1 MGRTGNRALNMH
13 INFSV
18 LPMTE
23 LRTRPGEI
31 LDRVA
36 DHGEAFLI
44 ERNGQ
49 RKACLVPLGVFL
61 PDIAPER
68 IADEIQE
75 LEKNGEQPRTTVTQE
90 REIAFLFPRIDK
102 RDAYDIT
109 IVLPHTYPNAC
120 PKIFVDDLDSGAPH
134 RWADGALCV
143 FGVMS
148 SWNPGKHTA
157 AFALELAR
165 RWILRYESWKKTGEW
180 PNPERSDG

>member
-1 MGRTGNRALNMH
+1 MRLDSPD
-13 INFSV
+13 FQL

-36 DHGEAFLI
+36 DKGEAFLI

-49 RKACLVPLGVFL
+49 RKACLVPLSIFL
-61 PDIAPER
+61 PDISPAR

-75 LEKNGEQPRTTVTQE
+75 LEAKGEEPRATVTRE
-90 REIAFLFPRIDK
+90 REIAFQFRYPLNE
-102 RDAYDIT
+102 AVGYDVT
-109 IVLPHTYPNAC
+109 IVLPHGYPNSC
-120 PKIFVDDLDSGAPH
+120 PRIYASPLDERAPH
-134 RWADGALCV
+134 RWADGALCT

-157 AFALELAR
+157 AFALSLAQ
-165 RWILRYESWKKTGEW
+165 RWLTRYEVWRSTGDW
-180 PNPERSDG
+180 PKLIAAE

>member
-1 MGRTGNRALNMH
+1 MTNRTEDLHFDFRL
-13 INFSV
+13 

-36 DHGEAFLI
+36 DAGEAFVI

-49 RKACLVPLGVFL
+49 RKACLVPLSMFL
-61 PDIAPER
+61 PDIAPAR
-68 IADEIQE
+68 IADELQE
-75 LEKNGEQPRTTVTQE
+75 LARNGEEPRTTVTAS
-90 REIAFLFPRIDK
+90 REMAFRFRH
-102 RDAYDIT
+102 AGEAATYEIT
-109 IVLPHTYPNAC
+109 VVLPHGYPHKC
-120 PKIFVDDLDSGAPH
+120 PRIYADPIAESAPH

-157 AFALELAR
+157 ASALGFAR
-165 RWILRYESWKKTGEW
+165 RWLGHYEIWGRTKQW
-180 PNPERSDG
+180 PQPGPADER